1 MTWASCPQDIIGYL
15 TLIVPAVLKIA
26 YTISQTLLFHAIFSK
41 IMSFLASGV
50 APILNVLNMAT
61 KSKSKAI
68 GAGNNGFVLA
78 HYSYSAAPL
87 AHRRGTSVIGSAFKR
102 LLGLIG

>member
-1 MTWASCPQDIIGYL
+1 
-15 TLIVPAVLKIA
+15 
-26 YTISQTLLFHAIFSK
+26 
-41 IMSFLASGV
+41 MSFLAFAV
-50 APILNVLNMAT
+50 APILNVLNMAN
-61 KSKSKAI
+61 KSKAI

-78 HYSYSAAPL
+78 YYSYSAAPL